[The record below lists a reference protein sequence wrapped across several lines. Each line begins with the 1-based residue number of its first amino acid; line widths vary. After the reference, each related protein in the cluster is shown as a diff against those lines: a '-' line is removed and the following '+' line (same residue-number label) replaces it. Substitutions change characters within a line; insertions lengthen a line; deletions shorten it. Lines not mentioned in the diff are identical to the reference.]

1 MEIRELRSFVAAAR
15 LRSVSRAAE
24 ALDLGQPAVS
34 THIKKLETE
43 LRTPLFDRVKR
54 PILLTLAGERLAEL
68 AAPLI
73 EGIDFLTD
81 ADKQAIFS
89 GNALAMHGERLSAK
103 LGQPA

>member
-24 ALDLGQPAVS
+24 ALDLGQPGVS

-54 PILLTLAGERLAEL
+54 PILLTLAG
-68 AAPLI
+68 
-73 EGIDFLTD
+73 
-81 ADKQAIFS
+81 ADRGRCSSSQPDEHRGS
-89 GNALAMHGERLSAK
+89 TEYDD
-103 LGQPA
+103 LGTA